1 MLGFGLRVLRFG
13 YLKSWDDLGCP
24 SLRTVYVRSSPQKPH
39 IYYKICLFLFV
50 GYCYKPIMELT
61 EPGNDTKSRLREVT
75 VVKLLDTEASSFR

>member
-1 MLGFGLRVLRFG
+1 MIWDVLRFARFM
-13 YLKSWDDLGCP
+13 YEAARK
-24 SLRTVYVRSSPQKPH
+24 KPH
-39 IYYKICLFLFV
+39 TYYQIYLFV